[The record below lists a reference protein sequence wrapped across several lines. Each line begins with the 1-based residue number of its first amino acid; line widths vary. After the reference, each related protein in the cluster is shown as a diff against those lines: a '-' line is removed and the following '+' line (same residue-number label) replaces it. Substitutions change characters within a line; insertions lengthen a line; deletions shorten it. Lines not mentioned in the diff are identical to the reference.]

1 MLNLRRSSESFKLNI
16 LNVIS
21 LIPGPYL
28 LLRHRYI
35 SERIFCVYGV
45 IF

>member
-1 MLNLRRSSESFKLNI
+1 MLNLRRPSESFKLNI
-16 LNVIS
+16 SNVIS

-35 SERIFCVYGV
+35 LNVFSAYMV
-45 IF
+45 

>member
-1 MLNLRRSSESFKLNI
+1 MLNLRRPSESFKLNI

-21 LIPGPYL
+21 LIPGLYL

-35 SERIFCVYGV
+35 LNVFSAYMV
-45 IF
+45 